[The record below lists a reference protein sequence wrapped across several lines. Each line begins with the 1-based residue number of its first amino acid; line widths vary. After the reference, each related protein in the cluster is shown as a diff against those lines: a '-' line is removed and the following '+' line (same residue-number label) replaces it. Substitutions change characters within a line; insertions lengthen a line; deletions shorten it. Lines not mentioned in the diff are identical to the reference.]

1 MQINELNETRLRELA
16 GIHAN
21 GDSRV
26 LSVFLNLDPAEF
38 ATPPARASEISSVI
52 DAAHRRVRESDGLS
66 HDARKGL
73 EEDVDRAASFL
84 RGLSPKGA
92 HGFALFACGGADLFE
107 AIRLP
112 SPIET
117 RAVIND
123 APFVE
128 PLVELLGSGGNWMVV
143 LVNRQTGRLLRGDS
157 HHFDELPAIED
168 DVHGQHSQGGW
179 SQARYQ
185 RSVDEDV
192 MDHLKNVADAV
203 FLRFKR
209 ASFDHLLLGGPG
221 ETRSDFEGKLHPY
234 LRERLAGWI
243 DIDVENSSTDDVA
256 RAARAKIDEHMAK
269 DERDALDRLQ
279 EAVAKKGRGA
289 AGLEPTLE
297 ALNERRVDTLLLME
311 NFDSAGCTCPQCGSV
326 YAATGGNCPA
336 DGTTL
341 DCRDNVIENAMH
353 LALEQSARVLVVRDE
368 DNARELESHGG
379 IAAVNR
385 F

>member
-1 MQINELNETRLRELA
+1 MQINELNENRLRELA
-16 GIHAN
+16 RMRPD
-21 GDSRV
+21 GDARV
-26 LSVFLNLDPAEF
+26 LSIFINLDPAEF

-52 DAAHRRVRESDGLS
+52 DDVHRRVRESDGLS

-73 EEDVDRAASFL
+73 EEDVKRADAFL
-84 RGLSPKGA
+84 RDLSPKGA
-92 HGFALFACGGADLFE
+92 HGFALFASEAAGLFE
-107 AIRLP
+107 GMRLP
-112 SPIET
+112 RPIDT

-123 APFVE
+123 SPFVE
-128 PLVELLGSGGNWMVV
+128 PLVELLGAGGNWMVV
-143 LVNRQTGRLLRGDS
+143 LVNRQTGRLLRGDGNQLQ
-157 HHFDELPAIED
+157 ELAAIQD

-209 ASFDHLLLGGPG
+209 APFDHLLLGGPG

-243 DIDVENSSTDDVA
+243 DIDVENTSADAVA
-256 RAARAKIDEHMAK
+256 KAAREKIEAHTRTS
-269 DERDALDRLQ
+269 EREALERLQ
-279 EAVAKKGRGA
+279 EGVAKKGRGT
-289 AGLEPTLE
+289 AGLEQTLT
-297 ALNERRVDTLLLME
+297 ALNERRVETLLLME
-311 NFDSAGCTCPQCGSV
+311 NFDAAGCTCPQCGSV
-326 YAATGGNCPA
+326 YAMNGGTCPA
-336 DGTTL
+336 DGSTL

-353 LALEQSARVLVVRDE
+353 LALEQSAHVLVVRDD

-379 IAAVNR
+379 IAAVLR

>member
-1 MQINELNETRLRELA
+1 MQINELNENRLRELA
-16 GIHAN
+16 GIHAD

-52 DAAHRRVRESDGLS
+52 DDAHRRARESNGLS
-66 HDARKGL
+66 HDARRGL
-73 EEDVDRAASFL
+73 EEDVERAATFL
-84 RGLSPKGA
+84 RDLSPKGA
-92 HGFALFACGGADLFE
+92 HGFALFACAATGLFE
-107 AIRLP
+107 GIRLP
-112 SPIET
+112 RPIET

-128 PLVELLGSGGNWMVV
+128 PLIELLGSGGNWMVV
-143 LVNRQTGRLLRGDS
+143 LVNRQTGRLLRGDRNQLE
-157 HHFDELPAIED
+157 ELPAIED

-221 ETRSDFEGKLHPY
+221 ETRSDFEGRLHPY

-243 DIDVENSSTDDVA
+243 DIDVENSTADDVA
-256 RAARAKIDEHMAK
+256 KCAGDKIAEHTRGT
-269 DERDALDRLQ
+269 EREALDRLQ
-279 EAVAKKGRGA
+279 EAVAKNGRGA
-289 AGLEPTLE
+289 AGLEQTLG
-297 ALNERRVDTLLLME
+297 ALNERRVETLLLME
-311 NFDSAGCTCPQCGSV
+311 NVDAAGCTCPQCGSV
-326 YAATGGNCPA
+326 YATDGGSCPA
-336 DGTTL
+336 DGTEL
-341 DCRDNVIENAMH
+341 ECRDNVIENAMH
-353 LALEQSARVLVVRDE
+353 LALEQSAGVLVVRDE

-379 IAAVNR
+379 IAAVLR

>member
-1 MQINELNETRLRELA
+1 MQTNELNENRLRELA
-16 GIHAN
+16 GIRPD

-52 DAAHRRVRESDGLS
+52 DDAHRRVRESDGLS

-73 EEDVDRAASFL
+73 EVDVERAATFL
-84 RGLSPKGA
+84 RDLSPKGA
-92 HGFALFACGGADLFE
+92 HGFALFACAGSGLFE
-107 AIRLP
+107 GIRLP
-112 SPIET
+112 RPIET

-123 APFVE
+123 TPFVE

-143 LVNRQTGRLLRGDS
+143 LVNRQTGRLLRGDGNG
-157 HHFDELPAIED
+157 FDELAAIED
-168 DVHGQHSQGGW
+168 NVHGQHSQGGW

-221 ETRSDFEGKLHPY
+221 ETRSDFEGRLHPY

-243 DIDVENSSTDDVA
+243 DIDVENSSPDDVA
-256 RAARAKIDEHMAK
+256 KCARDKIDEHTRGA
-269 DERDALDRLQ
+269 ERRALDRLQ
-279 EAVAKKGRGA
+279 EAVGKNGRGA
-289 AGLEPTLE
+289 AGLEGTLE
-297 ALNERRVDTLLLME
+297 ALNERRVETLLLME
-311 NFDSAGCTCPQCGSV
+311 NFDAAGCTCPQCGSV
-326 YAATGGNCPA
+326 YAVTGGSCPA
-336 DGTTL
+336 DGTSL
-341 DCRDNVIENAMH
+341 DCRDNVVENAMH
-353 LALEQSARVLVVRDE
+353 LALEQSAGVLVVRDE
-368 DNARELESHGG
+368 DNARELESRGG
-379 IAAVNR
+379 IGAVLR

>member
-1 MQINELNETRLRELA
+1 MQINELTETRLRELA

-21 GDSRV
+21 GYRV

-52 DAAHRRVRESDGLS
+52 DDAHRRVRESDGLS
-66 HDARKGL
+66 HEARKGL
-73 EEDVDRAASFL
+73 EQDVERAATFL
-84 RGLSPKGA
+84 RNLSPKGA
-92 HGFALFACGGADLFE
+92 HGLALFACKGTGLFE

-112 SPIET
+112 SPIQT

-143 LVNRQTGRLLRGDS
+143 LVNRQTGRLLRGDA
-157 HHFDELPAIED
+157 HHFDELAVIED
-168 DVHGQHSQGGW
+168 DVHGRHSQGGW

-192 MDHLKNVADAV
+192 ADHLKNVADAV
-203 FLRFKR
+203 FLRFKQVP
-209 ASFDHLLLGGPG
+209 FDHLLLGGPG
-221 ETRSDFEGKLHPY
+221 ETRPEFEGRLHPY

-243 DIDVENSSTDDVA
+243 DIDVENSSPDDVA
-256 RAARAKIDEHMAK
+256 RSADAKIEEHTRRS
-269 DERDALDRLQ
+269 EREALERLQ
-279 EAVAKKGRGA
+279 EAVAKQGRGT

-297 ALNERRVDTLLLME
+297 ALNERRVETLLLME

-326 YAATGGNCPA
+326 YAVTGGNCPA
-336 DGTTL
+336 DGTEL

-379 IAAVNR
+379 IGAILR

>member
-1 MQINELNETRLRELA
+1 MQINELNENRLRELA
-16 GIHAN
+16 GIHPD
-21 GDSRV
+21 GDARV

-52 DAAHRRVRESDGLS
+52 DDLHRRLRDNDGLS

-73 EEDVDRAASFL
+73 EEDVERAGTFL
-84 RGLSPKGA
+84 RELSPKGA
-92 HGFALFACGGADLFE
+92 HGFALFACGDAGLFE
-107 AIRLP
+107 GIRLP
-112 SPIET
+112 RPIGT

-143 LVNRQTGRLLRGDS
+143 LVNRQTGRLLRGDG
-157 HHFDELPAIED
+157 HHFDELPAIQDE
-168 DVHGQHSQGGW
+168 VHGQHSQGGW

-203 FLRFKR
+203 FLRFKT
-209 ASFDHLLLGGPG
+209 APFDHLLLGGPG
-221 ETRSDFEGKLHPY
+221 ETRTDFEGKLHPY

-243 DIDVENSSTDDVA
+243 DIDVENSRPDDVA
-256 RAARAKIDEHMAK
+256 RCARAKIEEHTREN
-269 DERDALDRLQ
+269 EREALDRLQ
-279 EAVAKKGRGA
+279 EAVATNGRGA

-297 ALNERRVDTLLLME
+297 ALNERRVETLLLIE
-311 NFDSAGCTCPQCGSV
+311 NFDAAGCTCPQCGSV
-326 YAATGGNCPA
+326 YAVTGGSCPA
-336 DGTTL
+336 DGTEL

-353 LALEQSARVLVVRDE
+353 LALQQSARVLVVRDE
-368 DNARELESHGG
+368 DNGRELESRGG
-379 IAAVNR
+379 IGAVLR